1 MREWVAFVV
10 IGLGTY
16 ALRAVFLATRLE
28 PPARL
33 ARGLPY
39 VGPAVLAA
47 IVVPA
52 IIAPAGTASPSATP
66 LALAAAAITC
76 ALWHWTRSFPAA
88 LGAGMVSWWALTAA
102 ATLTGFA

>member
-1 MREWVAFVV
+1 MREWAAFVA

-28 PPARL
+28 PPTRL

-52 IIAPAGTASPSATP
+52 IIAPAGTVSCGATP
-66 LALAAAAITC
+66 LALAAAAVTW
-76 ALWHWTRSFPAA
+76 AVWHRTRSFPAA
-88 LGAGMVSWWALTAA
+88 LGVGMASWWALTAA
-102 ATLTGFA
+102 ATLSGFA